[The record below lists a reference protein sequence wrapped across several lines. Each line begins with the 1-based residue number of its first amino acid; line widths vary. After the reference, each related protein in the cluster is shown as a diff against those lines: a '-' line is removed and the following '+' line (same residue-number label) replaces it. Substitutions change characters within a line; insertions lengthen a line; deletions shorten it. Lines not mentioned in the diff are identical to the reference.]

1 MTVAEQQTTVPQQT
15 PTGFYVF
22 LGVMGF
28 VFLAIIGVMLSM
40 YFGG

>member
-1 MTVAEQQTTVPQQT
+1 MAEQHTTAAPT

-28 VFLAIIGVMLSM
+28 VFLVIIGVMLSM
-40 YFGG
+40 YFGLS